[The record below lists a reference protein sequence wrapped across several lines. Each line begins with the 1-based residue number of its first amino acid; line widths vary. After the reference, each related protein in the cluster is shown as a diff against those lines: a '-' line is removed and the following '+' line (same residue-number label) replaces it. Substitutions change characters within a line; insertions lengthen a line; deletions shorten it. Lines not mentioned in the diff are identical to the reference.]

1 MEIFDELVESEVSI
15 VTPHLKTL
23 VEFCLQVC
31 TDTQFM
37 DIVSWKCSQASSC
50 CCIHS
55 VLCVCIINSTIIS
68 SADAIYI
75 NCLQIASNSTC
86 GDNLRI
92 KALYF
97 VSWLA
102 RIKPKASLFNLSEM
116 CCLCANNKLVAII
129 HYQFY
134 KAFVSLIEYFRY

>member
-31 TDTQFM
+31 DAQFM
-37 DIVSWKCSQASSC
+37 DIVLWKCSQASSC
-50 CCIHS
+50 YCIHS
-55 VLCVCIINSTIIS
+55 VLCVCITIII

-102 RIKPKASLFNLSEM
+102 RIKPKVSLFNLSEM
-116 CCLCANNKLVAII
+116 CCLCAYNKLVAII

-134 KAFVSLIEYFRY
+134 KAFLSLIEYFRY